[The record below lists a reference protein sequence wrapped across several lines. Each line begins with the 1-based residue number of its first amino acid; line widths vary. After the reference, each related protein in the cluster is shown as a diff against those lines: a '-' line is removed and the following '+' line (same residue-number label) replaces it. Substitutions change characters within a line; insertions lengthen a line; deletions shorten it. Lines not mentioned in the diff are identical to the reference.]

1 MRIKQ
6 SFRRLEIDLLLI
18 FPPPSSYHLSKQR
31 LLERL
36 WRRLR
41 MDVTR
46 RYDRVV
52 QIRPCTTGETK
63 CVQASGPQVRQAT
76 RLIAANYRGYRGSSS
91 PLCASTTAFLVSFA
105 SPLARILLPHSLPI
119 PFPRITP
126 IYCSVYL
133 PFRLSFHLSS
143 VSDERIRIFGT
154 ILRGKFFFTLILNW
168 LDKFGLSLSW

>member
-41 MDVTR
+41 MGVTR

-105 SPLARILLPHSLPI
+105 ALLRESCSRIH
-119 PFPRITP
+119 FQ
-126 IYCSVYL
+126 
-133 PFRLSFHLSS
+133 FRFQGSHRYIVLFISRFVFRFVCHLS
-143 VSDERIRIFGT
+143 
-154 ILRGKFFFTLILNW
+154 LMRGYEFL
-168 LDKFGLSLSW
+168 GPC

>member
-119 PFPRITP
+119 PFPRITRYIVLFISRFVFRF
-126 IYCSVYL
+126 IY
-133 PFRLSFHLSS
+133 HLS
-143 VSDERIRIFGT
+143 
-154 ILRGKFFFTLILNW
+154 LMRGYEFL
-168 LDKFGLSLSW
+168 GRS